1 MPQGLQH
8 KIRAWLVEDFITEG
22 PEDVTEINV
31 LCNPL
36 EKYRGWVNVNVFPSK
51 LALSNHSCHTHS
63 TSLSTNWL
71 PLQIKKR
78 PISDDYS
85 ERKSQRVVEC
95 ELKKAEDKIRAGNHF
110 SSKNTAKIWDSAL
123 KEMNQ
128 TLDLDFICAKSV
140 LRVRILTQ
148 KDRLESLKLNI
159 QVQNV
164 LAVTGRES
172 PRQFFLT
179 L

>member
-1 MPQGLQH
+1 MFNKLM
-8 KIRAWLVEDFITEG
+8 
-22 PEDVTEINV
+22 
-31 LCNPL
+31 
-36 EKYRGWVNVNVFPSK
+36 YK
-51 LALSNHSCHTHS
+51 LATFAN
-63 TSLSTNWL
+63 
-71 PLQIKKR
+71 KKKRR

-85 ERKSQRVVEC
+85 ERKSQRVVDC
-95 ELKKAEDKIRAGNHF
+95 ELKKAEDKIRAGNPF
-110 SSKNTAKIWDSAL
+110 SSKNTAKIWHSAL

-148 KDRLESLKLNI
+148 KDRVESLKLNI

-164 LAVTGRES
+164 LAVTARES